1 MKKVIISVLLLCC
14 TNAFA
19 QSNKPTPVFYEIF
32 VRSFADGD
40 GDGIGDIN
48 GITQKLDYL
57 KQLGIG
63 GLWLTPFHPSPTYH
77 KYDVMDYY
85 AIDPEYG
92 TIADFKNLLAQA
104 HARNIKVVM
113 DLVVNHTSSR
123 HPWFINAC
131 DGKAPYANYYVWSD
145 TAKAK
150 GWYNNLKNPQQKYYG
165 FFWEQMPDLNFDN
178 PEVENEVLKIASFWL
193 AAGVDGFRLDAAQHI
208 YEPHEPEKNMRWWNK
223 FHKHVKQINPDAFI
237 IGEVWNKDSL
247 VAAYLKDG
255 MDACFNFD
263 LSAAILR
270 AVSTSTPG
278 DFIQK
283 LISMHALYR
292 SYNPN
297 YADAI
302 FITNHDQD
310 RYASILN
317 NNIPQMK
324 QAIAILFTLPG
335 IPFLYY
341 GEEIGMLGKFPD
353 ELRREPFLWGLQSAY
368 NTRWEKAVHTTS
380 VTVIPL
386 DKQMNDDKSLFSYYR
401 LWLKLRNDYPFLSR
415 GKLVTH
421 TTTYDGCI
429 AFELLDKQQQY
440 LIIHRLAPG
449 NLQLKLPK
457 NATVL
462 YAQQA
467 TKSGNKFQLSAGSVL
482 IIEIK

>member
-1 MKKVIISVLLLCC
+1 MKKVIFYVLLLCSE
-14 TNAFA
+14 NLLA
-19 QSNKPTPVFYEIF
+19 QPNKSTPVFYEIF
-32 VRSFADGD
+32 VRSFADGN
-40 GDGIGDIN
+40 GDGIGDLK
-48 GITQKLDYL
+48 GIADKLDYL
-57 KQLGIG
+57 QQLGVG
-63 GLWLTPFHPSPTYH
+63 GIWLTPFHPSPTYH

-92 TIADFKNLLAQA
+92 TLADFKNLLAQA

-131 DGKAPYANYYVWSD
+131 DGKVPYNNYYVWSD
-145 TAKAK
+145 TAKTK
-150 GWYNNLKNPQQKYYG
+150 GWYNNLKNPQQRYYG

-178 PEVENEVLKIASFWL
+178 PEVENEVLKIASYWL

-263 LSAAILR
+263 LSAAIIK

-283 LISMHALYR
+283 LVGMHALYR
-292 SYNPN
+292 SYNAN
-297 YADAI
+297 YTDAI

-310 RYASILN
+310 RYASMLN
-317 NNIPQMK
+317 NNMLQIK

-353 ELRREPFLWGLQSAY
+353 ELRREPFLWGTDNSY
-368 NTRWEKAVHTTS
+368 NTKWEKALHTTPAS
-380 VTVIPL
+380 VVPL
-386 DKQMNDDKSLFSYYR
+386 DKQINNQQSLYAFYKQ
-401 LWLKLRNDYPFLSR
+401 WLKLRKDYPFLSQ
-415 GKLVTH
+415 GKLALSVSK
-421 TTTYDGCI
+421 YDGCI
-429 AFELLDKQQQY
+429 SFELHHNQNQY
-440 LIIHRLAPG
+440 LVIHRLAQG
-449 NLQLKLPK
+449 SLQVKLPK
-457 NATVL
+457 GVSIL
-462 YAQQA
+462 HAQQA
-467 TKSGNKFQLSAGSVL
+467 SKSGTRFQLSAGSVL
-482 IIEIK
+482 VAKIK

>member
-1 MKKVIISVLLLCC
+1 MKKVIISVLLLCF

-380 VTVIPL
+380 ATVIPL

>member
-150 GWYNNLKNPQQKYYG
+150 GWYNNLKNPQLKYYG

-324 QAIAILFTLPG
+324 QAIALLFTLPG

-380 VTVIPL
+380 ATVIPL